1 MEHPE
6 MKITWAAVDDI
17 QPDPNN
23 PRGHEKPSVDAIA
36 ASIKAHGWKQ
46 VIAVNPQGVILAG
59 EGRWLAAKQLGLS
72 RVPVVYFNDLDEAGQ
87 RSYRLADNKTGE
99 LSYWI
104 DEKLLAELLAIDV
117 DMSAFGFP
125 EHAELDIK
133 DEDFLLDTEI
143 VKQKKK
149 TVCPVCGAEF

>member
-46 VIAVNPQGVILAG
+46 VIAVNP
-59 EGRWLAAKQLGLS
+59 
-72 RVPVVYFNDLDEAGQ
+72 
-87 RSYRLADNKTGE
+87 
-99 LSYWI
+99 
-104 DEKLLAELLAIDV
+104 
-117 DMSAFGFP
+117 
-125 EHAELDIK
+125 
-133 DEDFLLDTEI
+133 
-143 VKQKKK
+143 
-149 TVCPVCGAEF
+149 